1 MMETMNVGGVRARRV
16 NLDSA
21 KTYHLPAWGETS
33 DPKRI
38 AILRRIAMAAG
49 RDPRVATVAINVLK
63 TNGIKPRDYVEQA
76 RVLLKFVQH
85 RIYYAN
91 EPGERLQD
99 PAYTLRVGY
108 GDCDDMALLLAA
120 LCESIRLPW
129 KFVIS
134 GRRGSNLVRWVE
146 GDPYSPARW
155 AHIYLTIGNR
165 PFSPTKWRF
174 AEPTLRTVD
183 LGWDVVDAS
192 KGGTAPLPEL
202 AGPDDAFGDAEKK
215 DERKKEDEEKLTVR
229 GVLTDVKKSF
239 TPRRI
244 LVGAIVGFLTGI
256 LTRPLVNFA
265 VARFKH
271 RRR

>member
-1 MMETMNVGGVRARRV
+1 METLNVGGVKARRV
-16 NLDSA
+16 NLDAA

-33 DPKRI
+33 DPQRI
-38 AILRRIAMAAG
+38 AILRKIALKAG
-49 RDPRVATVAINVLK
+49 RDPRIATVAIGVLK
-63 TNGIKPRDYVEQA
+63 TNGIKPRDYVGQA
-76 RVLLKFVQH
+76 RVLLKWVQH

-134 GRRGSNLVRWVE
+134 GRRGSSLVRWVE
-146 GDPYSPARW
+146 GDPYQQARW
-155 AHIYLTIGNR
+155 AHIYLAIGDR
-165 PFSPTKWRF
+165 PFAPKRWFF

-183 LGWDVVDAS
+183 LGWDVVAAS

-202 AGPDDAFGDAEKK
+202 SGTDALGAMEKQPAAPPPPDDREA
-215 DERKKEDEEKLTVR
+215 LTVR
-229 GVLTDVKKSF
+229 GVVSDVRKSL

-244 LVGAIVGFLTGI
+244 IVGMLVGFITGI
-256 LTRPLVNFA
+256 LTRPLVNL
-265 VARFKH
+265 VFKS